1 MKGPFGLVI
10 AAGMAVLIVAIIFSL
25 APTVGGSIEDSNPT
39 QGVVVTMALKN
50 LTNVS
55 SGHRNIG
62 NVHVYN
68 LSTMTTA
75 SELTGSGDQY
85 LYVSGVG
92 TVTLLP
98 DYASHNNVNG
108 TYYVKMDLSRW
119 DSDVN
124 SDFTEGGDWY
134 SDNVTWVT
142 LIFLGIVAA
151 IIIGMFMRW

>member
-1 MKGPFGLVI
+1 MRGPFGLVVGLGI
-10 AAGMAVLIVAIIFSL
+10 ALLVVAIVFSL
-25 APTVGGSIEDSNPT
+25 APTVGGSIDDSNPNAE
-39 QGVVVTMALKN
+39 VVESVALYN
-50 LTNVS
+50 YTNISV
-55 SGHRNIG
+55 GHRNIG

-75 SELTGSGDQY
+75 SELSGSSDQY

-98 DYASHNNVNG
+98 DGASHKNVNG
-108 TYYVKMDLSRW
+108 TYYVKMDVSRW

-124 SDFTEGGDWY
+124 SDVVEGGDWF
-134 SDNVTWVT
+134 SDNATWVT
-142 LIFLGIVAA
+142 LTLIGIVAA